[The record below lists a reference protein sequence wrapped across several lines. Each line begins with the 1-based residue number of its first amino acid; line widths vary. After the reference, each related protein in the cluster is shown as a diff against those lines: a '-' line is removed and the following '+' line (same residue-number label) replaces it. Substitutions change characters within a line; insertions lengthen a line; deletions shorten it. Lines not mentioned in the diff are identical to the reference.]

1 MAKIVLGKRPETFK
15 RTVAVPMLDGSTGTI
30 ECTFRYRT
38 RKEFGQLVDD
48 IRVDAEKAGGQAAA
62 AAAPAE
68 DGPEA
73 KPWSLHDHFDKL
85 LGTNAEYLLKILVAW
100 NLDAELNQGVLE
112 QLADELPAAFD
123 AIAAAYRDAIV
134 EGKLGN

>member
-15 RTVAVPMLDGSTGTI
+15 RIVSVPLLDGSKGTI

-38 RKEFGQLVDD
+38 RKEFGQLVDE
-48 IRVDAEKAGGQAAA
+48 IRTEAEKAGGQAAA
-62 AAAPAE
+62 AAQEGA
-68 DGPEA
+68 DA

-85 LGTNAEYLLKILVAW
+85 VGTNAEYLLKILVSW
-100 NLDAELNQGVLE
+100 NLDEELNQGVLE
-112 QLADELPAAFD
+112 QLADELPAAFES
-123 AIAAAYRDAIV
+123 IVAAYRDAIV